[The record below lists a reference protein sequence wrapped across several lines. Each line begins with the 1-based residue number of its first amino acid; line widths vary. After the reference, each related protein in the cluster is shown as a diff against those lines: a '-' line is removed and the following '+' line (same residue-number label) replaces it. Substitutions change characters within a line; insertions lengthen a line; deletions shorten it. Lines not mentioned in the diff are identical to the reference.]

1 MTNELHKPADLTL
14 WPTNVPSKFAAC
26 LPQPNLLEALR
37 IAVEAVKD
45 GTGRPWIITASG
57 DILAP
62 DWITANGPR
71 LLAGH
76 ADDEPLAMAA

>member
-14 WPTNVPSKFAAC
+14 WPTDVPVKSAAC
-26 LPQPNLLEALR
+26 LPQPTLLEALR
-37 IAVEAVKD
+37 IAVEAVED

-62 DWITANGPR
+62 DWIARHGPR
-71 LLAGH
+71 LVAEQAASLQ
-76 ADDEPLAMAA
+76 LAMAA